1 MNSLHLGGVALADY
15 SEPLM
20 ILVMNTGLGL
30 IELLS
35 VECTDVSFD
44 ERFLKVK
51 ASNAK
56 SKLSHHVVK
65 Q

>member
-1 MNSLHLGGVALADY
+1 
-15 SEPLM
+15 M
-20 ILVMNTGLGL
+20 ILVMNTGLRL

-35 VECTDVSFD
+35 LQWTDVSFD

-56 SKLSHHVVK
+56 SKLSHHVAK